1 MILKKVFLFL
11 LCFSVVL
18 FSTEKEKL
26 DKVNKQIKNIENKLK
41 KLKKKKGS
49 LLDEIY
55 TIELKQ
61 AKAAAEVRRV
71 KLRLVKTGREADK
84 KKREIKKLRSDVQS
98 SQVNLRK
105 ALRILYKLGEGAY
118 IKFFV
123 RVDSFNELFKNYRFF
138 ASLINYKSEEIGNLR
153 ANLLKLE
160 KLEKELQG
168 QYDVLSSL
176 RKSREL
182 KLLSIRSLKSSKLDL
197 IGKINSD
204 RRSYTRLL
212 DELKEEA
219 VNLDKI
225 LKGEQVQFKI
235 GLLSA
240 NAVRTLRGKLKWP
253 LRGEVVSFFGKKK
266 STKFDT
272 YVFNN
277 GIEIKP
283 SASAKV
289 KAVYDGQV
297 VFTDYFKGYGNL
309 IIIQHAKNFYSL
321 YGHCEEILKK
331 KGDVVTEGDVI
342 SLAGD
347 TGSAPGK
354 SLYFEIRKDLQPENP
369 LKWLLA
375 LRKSR

>member
-1 MILKKVFLFL
+1 MILKKIVIFWFCCSLLLFG
-11 LCFSVVL
+11 
-18 FSTEKEKL
+18 TEKEKL
-26 DKVNKQIKNIENKLK
+26 DNINKQIKNIEK
-41 KLKKKKGS
+41 KLQKLQKKKGS

-84 KKREIKKLRSDVQS
+84 KKIEIKKLRRIVRASR
-98 SQVNLRK
+98 VNLRK
-105 ALRILYKLGEGAY
+105 ALRMLYKIGEGAY
-118 IKFFV
+118 IKFFM

-138 ASLINYKSEEIGNLR
+138 VSLINYKADEIGELR

-160 KLEKELQG
+160 NLEKELQG
-168 QYDVLSSL
+168 QYEELSTL

-182 KLLSIRSLKSSKLDL
+182 KLLSISILKRSKLNL
-197 IGKINSD
+197 IGSINSD
-204 RRSYTRLL
+204 RRSHVRLL

-225 LKGEQVQFKI
+225 LKGELVQSKT
-235 GLLSA
+235 GMLSA
-240 NAVRTLRGKLKWP
+240 KEVRGLRGKLRWP
-253 LRGEVVSFFGKKK
+253 LRGNVVSFFGKKK

-272 YVFNN
+272 YIFNN

-283 SASAKV
+283 SSSGKV
-289 KAVYDGQV
+289 KAVYGGQV

-309 IIIQHAKNFYSL
+309 VIIQHAKNFYSL
-321 YGHCEEILKK
+321 YGHCKEILKK

-342 SLAGD
+342 SAAGD
-347 TGSAPGK
+347 TGSASGK
-354 SLYFEIRKDLQPENP
+354 SLYFEIRKDLKPENP
-369 LKWLLA
+369 LKWL
-375 LRKSR
+375 RSRGKTR